1 MNKIK
6 MWEIWHSIFFISV
19 ERDLQP
25 DFYGWSSVL
34 VLSCVLVLL
43 FHKETTRDAWDS
55 RRNSSAMI
63 LVCPMPNPLFLPV
76 ASAQSLYSI
85 LSAFSPPPVTQPLVF
100 MYMQKPMPS
109 REIPQAPL
117 GLESTSTLL
126 SLSPH
131 FRPGPGSLL
140 PLETKI

>member
-1 MNKIK
+1 M
-6 MWEIWHSIFFISV
+6 
-19 ERDLQP
+19 L
-25 DFYGWSSVL
+25 
-34 VLSCVLVLL
+34 
-43 FHKETTRDAWDS
+43 
-55 RRNSSAMI
+55 

-100 MYMQKPMPS
+100 MYMQKSVPS
-109 REIPQAPL
+109 KEIPQAPL

-131 FRPGPGSLL
+131 FRPDPGSLL
-140 PLETKI
+140 LLETKIQSSLMIFFFLIIGSGKGAEMGRV